1 MFQFRIVFC
10 DSSKMLVEVIL
21 LDGSPMQVDIS
32 SKATGDEL
40 IDAIAKEINLLE
52 KDYFG
57 MTYYDKKD
65 QIRVWVH
72 NDR

>member
-1 MFQFRIVFC
+1 
-10 DSSKMLVEVIL
+10 MLVEVIL